1 MTHTIDVSLP
11 GGVVYVTGTVNGAE
25 YTWTQIG
32 AAWRAVVARADDDR
46 YVVALTAI
54 DTQGVTRTYDL
65 TLYYGLLHLITD
77 RTQADV
83 NRARALLR
91 KWWAGTMTDAE
102 KAEWALDLKG
112 AYNASDLNRVGAAVR
127 YVAGRLHEYG
137 YSVAVAPKEDWL
149 VDDDPTAGQMEI
161 FRRDIA
167 AIRAALD
174 VKPSTPPA
182 PGSMDGLTYIEAN
195 NIEQIL
201 LDVDALLTLISQG
214 LYYSG
219 EIYAGEI
226 GGNE

>member
-1 MTHTIDVSLP
+1 MTQTIDVSLP

-46 YVVALTAI
+46 YIVALTAI

-83 NRARALLR
+83 DRVRALLR
-91 KWWAGTMTDAE
+91 KWRDGTISAAE
-102 KAEWALDLKG
+102 RAEWELDLKG

-127 YVAGRLHEYG
+127 YVAGRLYEHG
-137 YSVAVAPKEDWL
+137 YKVAVAPKEDWL
-149 VDDDPTAGQMEI
+149 VDDDPTAEQMES

-167 AIRAALD
+167 AIRSALA

-182 PGSMDGLTYIEAN
+182 PGSMDGLTYVEAN

-214 LYYSG
+214 QFYSG
-219 EIYAGEI
+219 EIYSGEI
-226 GGNE
+226 VGG

>member
-1 MTHTIDVSLP
+1 MTQTIDVSLP

-54 DTQGVTRTYDL
+54 DAQGVTRTYDL

-83 NRARALLR
+83 DRVKALLR
-91 KWWAGTMTDAE
+91 KWRDGTMTDAE
-102 KAEWALDLKG
+102 KTEWALDLKG
-112 AYNASDLNRVGAAVR
+112 AYNASDLNRVGAAVE
-127 YVAGRLHEYG
+127 YVAGRLKGYG
-137 YSVAVAPKEDWL
+137 YSISVEPETNWVM
-149 VDDDPTAGQMEI
+149 DDIPTAEQMETY
-161 FRRDIA
+161 RANIA
-167 AIRAALD
+167 AIRAALAVSAD
-174 VKPSTPPA
+174 TPPA
-182 PGSMDGLTYIEAN
+182 PGSMDNLTYVEAN

-214 LYYSG
+214 WYYSG

-226 GGNE
+226 GGNA

>member
-1 MTHTIDVSLP
+1 MTQTIDVSLP

-32 AAWRAVVARADDDR
+32 AAWPAVVARADDDR

-54 DTQGVTRTYDL
+54 DAQGVTRTYDL
-65 TLYYGLLHLITD
+65 TLYYGLMHLITD

-83 NRARALLR
+83 DRVRVLLR
-91 KWWAGTMTDAE
+91 KWQSGTMTDAE
-102 KAEWALDLKG
+102 KTEWALDIKG

-137 YSVAVAPKEDWL
+137 YSVAVAPKDDWL
-149 VDDDPTAGQMEI
+149 EDDIPTAGQMESY
-161 FRRDIA
+161 RNDIA
-167 AIRAALD
+167 SIRAALAVSAD
-174 VKPSTPPA
+174 TPPV
-182 PGSMDGLTYIEAN
+182 PGSMDNLTYVEAN

-219 EIYAGEI
+219 EIYAGET
-226 GGNE
+226 GGNP

>member
-1 MTHTIDVSLP
+1 MTQTIDVSLP

-54 DTQGVTRTYDL
+54 DAQGVTRTYDL

-83 NRARALLR
+83 DRVRALLR
-91 KWWAGTMTDAE
+91 KWRDGTISDAE

-112 AYNASDLNRVGAAVR
+112 AYSASDLNRVGAAVR
-127 YVAGRLHEYG
+127 YVAGRLQEYG
-137 YSVAVAPKEDWL
+137 YKVAVAPKDDWL
-149 VDDDPTAGQMEI
+149 EDDDPTAGQMESY
-161 FRRDIA
+161 RHDIA
-167 AIRAALD
+167 AIRAALA

-182 PGSMDGLTYIEAN
+182 PGSMDGLTYVEAN

-219 EIYAGEI
+219 EIYSGEI
-226 GGNE
+226 VGG

>member
-1 MTHTIDVSLP
+1 MTQTIDVSLP

-32 AAWRAVVARADDDR
+32 AAWRAVVSRADDDR

-54 DTQGVTRTYDL
+54 DTQGVTRTYGL

-112 AYNASDLNRVGAAVR
+112 TYNASDLNRVGAAVR
-127 YVAGRLHEYG
+127 YVAGRLREYG

-149 VDDDPTAGQMEI
+149 VDDDPTAGQMES

-167 AIRAALD
+167 AIRAALA
-174 VKPSTPPA
+174 VKPSTPPV
-182 PGSMDGLTYIEAN
+182 PDSMDGLTYIEAN

-226 GGNE
+226 GG

>member
-1 MTHTIDVSLP
+1 MTQTIDVSLP

-32 AAWRAVVARADDDR
+32 AAWRAVVARSNDDR

-54 DTQGVTRTYDL
+54 DAQGVTRTYDL

-83 NRARALLR
+83 DRVRALLR
-91 KWWAGTMTDAE
+91 KWRDGTISDAE

-112 AYNASDLNRVGAAVR
+112 AYNASDLNRVGAAIR

-149 VDDDPTAGQMEI
+149 VDDDPTAGQMESY
-161 FRRDIA
+161 RHDIA
-167 AIRAALD
+167 AIRAALA

-182 PGSMDGLTYIEAN
+182 PGSMDGLTYVEAN

-219 EIYAGEI
+219 EIYSGEI
-226 GGNE
+226 VGG

>member
-1 MTHTIDVSLP
+1 MTQTIDVSLP

-32 AAWRAVVARADDDR
+32 AAWRAVVSRADDDR

-83 NRARALLR
+83 DRVRALLR
-91 KWWAGTMTDAE
+91 KWRDGTMTDAE

-127 YVAGRLHEYG
+127 YVAGRLHEHG
-137 YSVAVAPKEDWL
+137 YKVAVAPKEDWL
-149 VDDDPTAGQMEI
+149 EDDDPTAGQMESY
-161 FRRDIA
+161 RRDIA
-167 AIRAALD
+167 AIRSALA

-182 PGSMDGLTYIEAN
+182 PGSMDGLTYVEAN

-226 GGNE
+226 GGNT